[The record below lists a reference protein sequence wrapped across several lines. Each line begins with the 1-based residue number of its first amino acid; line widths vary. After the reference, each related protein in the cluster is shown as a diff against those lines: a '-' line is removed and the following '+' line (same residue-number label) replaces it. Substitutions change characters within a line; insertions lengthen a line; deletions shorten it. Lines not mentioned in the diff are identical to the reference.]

1 MKHTTYYEAYK
12 MLIGTSNGELV
23 NLPSYRKLDSRG
35 DVVAPRMSE
44 SGGNRGAMPM
54 LFSPNVENI
63 ADDTSDSLGRATVGF
78 KGKWDKSRIGWL
90 PNPRLAPGC
99 ADVLCESASLAGVSI
114 ISCSAGDGG
123 VSKSQPRR
131 TSRAAGTARVSDY
144 EVDDE
149 VAALPRVISNLEV
162 RHIPTF
168 VFGGAGGVEFRVV
181 A

>member
-1 MKHTTYYEAYK
+1 
-12 MLIGTSNGELV
+12 
-23 NLPSYRKLDSRG
+23 
-35 DVVAPRMSE
+35 
-44 SGGNRGAMPM
+44 M
-54 LFSPNVENI
+54 LFSPNVEYI
-63 ADDTSDSLGRATVGF
+63 ADDASNSLGRATVGF

-149 VAALPRVISNLEV
+149 VAALLRVVDDLEI

-168 VFGGAGGVEFRVV
+168 AFVGTGGVEFREI